1 MALDEVKDGRGVG
14 FRIFIMV
21 VIVGYVM
28 TYGAFGTDPGWNPG
42 LNEMEALAEPGR
54 SFFVFYYGEN
64 DWVYVDVDDLW
75 HVVAGR

>member
-1 MALDEVKDGRGVG
+1 MRGAGVV

-21 VIVGYVM
+21 VIVGFVM
-28 TYGAFGTDPGWNPG
+28 TYGAFGADPGWNPG
-42 LNEMEALAEPGR
+42 LNEVEALAGPGR
-54 SFFVFYYGEN
+54 SFFVFFGFDYGEN